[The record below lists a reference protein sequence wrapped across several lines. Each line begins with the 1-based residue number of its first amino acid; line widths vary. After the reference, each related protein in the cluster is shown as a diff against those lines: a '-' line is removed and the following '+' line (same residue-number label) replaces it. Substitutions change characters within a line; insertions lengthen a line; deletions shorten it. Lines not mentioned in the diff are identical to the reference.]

1 MAASWQVMFC
11 VLVLIVHDCSAIRD
25 VLELETKETPIQ
37 ARVKR
42 KAQDCRELEVKGGAG
57 HQNILDAK
65 EEETSSS
72 FSILPLQG
80 FSSLVFRPKVKRKYL
95 PSNWRYYKESLVV
108 NSSRMEIDRTN
119 PMWIPVEIKYLKKKV
134 SLGPDRHTLNVKV
147 GRSVNKNL
155 IFRLWGMHSYEGFA
169 VEAVGP
175 VKVLF
180 NCKPLSSKAESVV
193 DTGGEGYTTG
203 GEGYTILT
211 VSLLSCFLLL
221 VGSAALYLLI
231 TRARR
236 SSPSQDNP
244 CNTPP
249 QSLPLQLRGHPGR
262 KSECSENIY
271 ESLDES
277 TLKKIRQNLSAD
289 KLYSNLRDQCS
300 GGLAKSNNTTITTLD
315 QCSGGLA
322 ETNVSTKASLHP
334 VARMPGAAQDAL
346 AFSLLEEKE
355 AMRDHFGLDSPVESH
370 YVEMHGIV
378 SRTSSLNK

>member
-1 MAASWQVMFC
+1 MAASWQVVFC
-11 VLVLIVHDCSAIRD
+11 LLVLIVHDCSAIRD
-25 VLELETKETPIQ
+25 VLELETKETPMQ

-42 KAQDCRELEVKGGAG
+42 KAQDCRELEVKGWAG

-80 FSSLVFRPKVKRKYL
+80 FSSLVFRPKVKKKYF
-95 PSNWRYYKESLVV
+95 SSSWRYYKDSLVV
-108 NSSRMEIDRTN
+108 NSSRMEIDRPN

-134 SLGPDRHTLNVKV
+134 SLGPDQHTLNVKV
-147 GRSVNKNL
+147 GRNVNKSL
-155 IFRLWGMHSYEGFA
+155 IFHLWGMHSYEGFA

-175 VKVLF
+175 VKVRF
-180 NCKPLSSKAESVV
+180 NCKLPSPEAESVV
-193 DTGGEGYTTG
+193 DTEGEGYTV
-203 GEGYTILT
+203 LT
-211 VSLLSCFLLL
+211 VSLLSCLLLL

-249 QSLPLQLRGHPGR
+249 QSLPLQLRGHPAR
-262 KSECSENIY
+262 KSECTENIY

-300 GGLAKSNNTTITTLD
+300 GGLAKSNNTTMTTLD

-322 ETNVSTKASLHP
+322 ESNASTKASLHP
-334 VARMPGAAQDAL
+334 VARVPGAAQDAL

-355 AMRDHFGLDSPVESH
+355 AMRDRFGLDSPVESH